1 MFLVV
6 NKVLTSFDFAEVKR
20 TMEETYGCQVAGV
33 LPLSEDVDTNDRGDR
48 LIPLPYPRKQL
59 LKEETMTLLKRTLLL
74 VTSLLVVTV
83 LVTAGVIAVSAR
95 QSILAQAT
103 MDSRVVTEQF
113 ARAVGIGRE
122 IGQDLEAILAQQQN
136 AEASLTSLLPALAR
150 ATGMSEEQLKAQL
163 TEVTGYAVLQDF
175 AARRMGEGVW
185 LGQFIDRLLSE
196 NVSAIW
202 IVDRA
207 LDIELFSAVP
217 DWEQGSALKAIDRD
231 AFQTAMDEKRIET
244 YYDGR
249 FLKVVAPV
257 ADAEGNVTSGTLVAI
272 PVERVEEALRQQ
284 LQLTALVAVVVLSVG
299 LLASVILTRRVTQP
313 VAHLTAAAA
322 DIEAGTFEVE
332 RLAATAQR
340 PDELGQLARVFQ
352 RMARE
357 VYAREQRLKQ
367 QVQQLRIE
375 IDQVKKAR
383 QVEEITETE
392 YFQHLREHAQEMR
405 ERAKGE

>member
-1 MFLVV
+1 
-6 NKVLTSFDFAEVKR
+6 
-20 TMEETYGCQVAGV
+20 
-33 LPLSEDVDTNDRGDR
+33 
-48 LIPLPYPRKQL
+48 
-59 LKEETMTLLKRTLLL
+59 MTLLKRTLLL

-103 MDSRVVTEQF
+103 LDSRVITEQF
-113 ARAVGIGRE
+113 ARAVGIGGE
-122 IGQDLEAILAQQQN
+122 IGQELEAILAQQQN
-136 AEASLTSLLPALAR
+136 AEASLESLLPALAR

-163 TEVTGYAVLQDF
+163 TEVTGYTALQDF
-175 AARRMGEGVW
+175 AARRMGQGVW

-231 AFQTAMDEKRIET
+231 VFQTAMDEKRIET

-249 FLKVVAPV
+249 FLKVIAPV
-257 ADAEGNVTSGTLVAI
+257 ADAEGTVMGGTLVAI

-299 LLASVILTRRVTQP
+299 LLASVILARRVTQP

-322 DIEAGTFEVE
+322 GIEAGSFEVE
-332 RLAATAQR
+332 RLAAVAQR

-375 IDQVKKAR
+375 IDEVKKAR
-383 QVEEITETE
+383 QVAEITETE
-392 YFQHLREHAQEMR
+392 YFQQLQEHAAQMR
-405 ERAKGE
+405 QRAKEK

>member
-1 MFLVV
+1 
-6 NKVLTSFDFAEVKR
+6 
-20 TMEETYGCQVAGV
+20 
-33 LPLSEDVDTNDRGDR
+33 
-48 LIPLPYPRKQL
+48 
-59 LKEETMTLLKRTLLL
+59 MTLLKRTLLL